1 MFLSLVHIPCDAI
14 CLLRSY
20 ILLQTKMTCFVMGEE
35 TIETKG
41 KKSAPTAS
49 DS

>member
-1 MFLSLVHIPCDAI
+1 MFLSLVHIPCAAI

-41 KKSAPTAS
+41 KKTAPTAS